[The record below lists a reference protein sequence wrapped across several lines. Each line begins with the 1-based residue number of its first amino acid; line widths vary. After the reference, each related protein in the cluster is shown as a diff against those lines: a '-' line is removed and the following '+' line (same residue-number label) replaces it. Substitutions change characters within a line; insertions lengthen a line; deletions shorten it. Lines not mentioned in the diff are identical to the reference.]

1 MRQFSYKAWDGNFK
15 IIKGVVEDD
24 DIDAAKEK
32 LRAQGLKIINISEK
46 FNLKNIELGRK
57 KLKNIELANFCEQM
71 GTILNSGVNML
82 RGLEILKS
90 EAKNK
95 KMQSV
100 ISDIHGGVRRGL
112 TLSRSMENSGVF
124 PKLLCDMINSGEI
137 SGNVDTIFF
146 NMENFYERE
155 ARIKEKVATASVYP
169 IMLLFTAVG
178 MIIFFNFFVFS
189 ELKELFTD
197 NDNLPGITKALIGTM
212 NFLNENFIL
221 VLASI
226 VVLLILLKYLSTK
239 KEVAIFLDR
248 LLLNMPVIKGVKR
261 DMIVA
266 RFTRSMSLFLKS
278 AVPVLS
284 ILDSLQMIV
293 DNLYV
298 GSKIEGIKNE
308 MINGSSIA
316 DAIEKQNIFEPLVVQ
331 MIRVGEETG
340 KLEDSLNKLAEIYDK
355 KVENGINKLMAMIEP
370 TFTLVVGLFVGIL
383 MLAMAM
389 PVMNMTNSLK

>member
-1 MRQFSYKAWDGNFK
+1 MRQFSYKAWDANLK
-15 IIKGVVEDD
+15 VIKGVIEDD

-32 LRAQGLKIINISEK
+32 LRAQGLKIISISK
-46 FNLKNIELGRK
+46 NFNLKDIELGSK
-57 KLKNIELANFCEQM
+57 KLKDMELANFCEQM
-71 GTILNSGVNML
+71 GIILNSGVNML
-82 RGLEILKS
+82 RGLEILKAQ
-90 EAKNK
+90 AKNK
-95 KMQSV
+95 KMQA
-100 ISDIHGGVRRGL
+100 ILSDIHGGVRRGQ
-112 TLSRSMENSGVF
+112 TLARSMESAGAF
-124 PKLLCDMINSGEI
+124 PKLLCDMVNSGEL

-169 IMLLFTAVG
+169 LMLLFTAVG

-212 NFLNENFIL
+212 DYMNENFLFII
-221 VLASI
+221 AFI
-226 VVLLILLKYLSTK
+226 VVLIILLKYLSTK
-239 KEVAIFLDR
+239 KKVAIFLDR
-248 LLLNMPVIKGVKR
+248 LVLNIPVLKDVKR

-298 GSKIEGIKNE
+298 GSKIEGIKTE
-308 MINGSSIA
+308 MINGSSVA

-331 MIRVGEETG
+331 MTRVGEETG
-340 KLEDSLNKLAEIYDK
+340 KLEESLNKLAEIYDK
-355 KVENGINKLMAMIEP
+355 KVENGISKLMAMIEP
-370 TFTLVVGLFVGIL
+370 TFTLIVGLFVGIL

-389 PVMNMTNSLK
+389 PVMSMTDSLR